1 MTHLGAQL
9 FAKTLNTQSSDDDK
23 LFAKVQMA
31 TYHTM
36 RSTLKDSNNRRR
48 LVAGGKSFQ
57 QVMQRDAQA
66 SGAIIEHRYR
76 RE

>member
-1 MTHLGAQL
+1 MGPQL

-31 TYHTM
+31 TYQTM
-36 RSTLKDSNNRRR
+36 LSALEDSNIRRR

-66 SGAIIEHRYR
+66 LGAIIEDRYR